1 MSLLVMMEVTVAVVT
16 MAVTVVT
23 VILIMHLPD
32 GVTVQMK

>member
-1 MSLLVMMEVTVAVVT
+1 MSLLVTME
-16 MAVTVVT
+16 VTVVT